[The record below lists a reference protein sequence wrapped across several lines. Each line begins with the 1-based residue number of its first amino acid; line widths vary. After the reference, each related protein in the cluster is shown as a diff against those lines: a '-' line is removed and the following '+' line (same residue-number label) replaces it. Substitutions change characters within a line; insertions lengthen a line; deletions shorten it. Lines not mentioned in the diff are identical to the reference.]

1 MSKVAQALTIAGSD
15 SGGGARVQ
23 ADLKMFQMHRMSFG
37 TSVAAQNTLNVV
49 DIYAV
54 SLKTIQ
60 CQLKTIVTDFDIRTF
75 KIGMPVGL
83 VETSVMIAKSI
94 SVKQAIKTA
103 KDYIMAATSQPVNIG
118 HESTNHDKD

>member
-60 CQLKTIVTDFDIRTF
+60 CQLKTIVTDFDIR
-75 KIGMPVGL
+75 GL